1 MQTTNPYSPVVSLDN
16 KMLANFKIIN
26 FLIKTIPKSTSQI
39 KGNSSTFK
47 CIEEGEKTA
56 VFVWLLREEYI

>member
-16 KMLANFKIIN
+16 KMLVIFKIIN

-39 KGNSSTFK
+39 KGNSSAFK
-47 CIEEGEKTA
+47 RIEEGKKTA
-56 VFVWLLREEYI
+56 VFVWLLQEEYI